1 MRLQHPKKLFS
12 FLLLLVTV
20 PLVSPATAFAEEL
33 TVYTAGPRALID
45 ALVRDFREQTGTRVN
60 VFQSSTGQVMAR
72 LESERS
78 RPNADVVISASWD
91 SAAALKEGG
100 ELLEYTPKG
109 ADQVPD
115 DLRDS
120 HYIAQGIAALGL
132 VWNRDSD
139 VPEPADWR
147 DLADPEY
154 RDQVTMPDPSQS
166 GAAFQL
172 LTGLLGEYGEEE
184 TWALMQ
190 SLRDNGML
198 VPGPNARALNPV
210 LQGAKSVVFGAVD
223 YIALGQRANG
233 ERIEVIFPESG
244 TVLSPRPMM
253 ILKSTD
259 NPEAAKAFMDFMLS
273 EAGQAHVADRYLIPA
288 RGDVEG
294 KRPGLDE
301 LKQLEVDSDAM
312 NIRRKEII
320 ENFREATE
328 G

>member
-1 MRLQHPKKLFS
+1 MRFQRSPRLFS
-12 FLLLLVTV
+12 FILLLISV
-20 PLVSPATAFAEEL
+20 PLVSPALAVADEL

-91 SAAALKEGG
+91 SAAALKERD

-109 ADQVPD
+109 AGQVPD

-184 TWALMQ
+184 TWALMR

-259 NPEAAKAFMDFMLS
+259 NPEAARAFMDFMLS
-273 EAGQAHVADRYLIPA
+273 EAGQGHVADRYLIPA
-288 RGDVEG
+288 RSDVEG

-301 LKQLEVDSDAM
+301 LKQLETDSDSM
-312 NIRRKEII
+312 NIRRKEILKT
-320 ENFREATE
+320 FREATKE
-328 G
+328 

>member
-12 FLLLLVTV
+12 FILLLVTV

-45 ALVRDFREQTGTRVN
+45 ALVQDFREQTGTRVN

-78 RPNADVVISASWD
+78 RPNADVVISASWG
-91 SAAALKEGG
+91 SAAALKERG

-109 ADQVPD
+109 AGQVPD
-115 DLRDS
+115 DFKDRY
-120 HYIAQGIAALGL
+120 YIAQGITALGL

-139 VPEPADWR
+139 VPKPTDWR

-154 RDQVTMPDPSQS
+154 RDQVTMPDPAQS

-184 TWALMQ
+184 TWGLMR
-190 SLRDNGML
+190 SLHDNGML

-273 EAGQAHVADRYLIPA
+273 EAGQGHVADRYLIPA
-288 RGDVEG
+288 RSDVEG

-301 LKQLEVDSDAM
+301 LKQLGTDDDSM
-312 NIRRKEII
+312 NLRRKEIL
-320 ENFREATE
+320 ETFREATE